1 MLNGSS
7 LWNLKMTFF
16 VPQFMQNVIDKY
28 NKKKKKSGL
37 EKVVVDA
44 FDDIVKESNIA
55 IRYINIKQR
64 VS

>member
-1 MLNGSS
+1 
-7 LWNLKMTFF
+7 MTFF